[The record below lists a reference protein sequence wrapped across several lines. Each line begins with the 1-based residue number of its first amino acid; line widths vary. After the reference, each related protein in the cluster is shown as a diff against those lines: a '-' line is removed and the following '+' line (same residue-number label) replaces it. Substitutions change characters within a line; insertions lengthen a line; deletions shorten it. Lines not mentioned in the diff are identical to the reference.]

1 MPNNSSNI
9 NKKKMVIKSSNK
21 EMTITKDHDNKET
34 TIAKED
40 SEVRVEEAAKSC
52 KNV

>member
-1 MPNNSSNI
+1 
-9 NKKKMVIKSSNK
+9 
-21 EMTITKDHDNKET
+21 MTITKDHDNKET